1 MFIKQFLIILTPL
14 FLGYF
19 ISTYTHLPLPSNVIG
34 LVILFLF
41 LIFGIVKLKWVEET
55 AEWILRYLALF
66 FVVPTVGIM
75 VHFNLLSKQAVQIFV
90 PLLLSILIGLFVS
103 GKVTELLIRKSKGG
117 WNE

>member
-1 MFIKQFLIILTPL
+1 
-14 FLGYF
+14 
-19 ISTYTHLPLPSNVIG
+19 
-34 LVILFLF
+34 
-41 LIFGIVKLKWVEET
+41 
-55 AEWILRYLALF
+55 
-66 FVVPTVGIM
+66 